1 MSHFP
6 VIHMFQSMT
15 ATHVTEHIKAIFSE
29 YGVPKSIVTDNG
41 PCCSS
46 EYFKEMMKKM
56 GIHHITTS
64 PHHHQSNR
72 LAEGYMRIIKSLL
85 QKAKEIGDD
94 PHAVIFIYHGTPLSD
109 TLPSP
114 FEMLYGQKPISDLP
128 QIQYNPTITP
138 DTLCIKDKHQEKADE
153 NILPIG
159 TKVMYITPPGKTWHP
174 ATVEE
179 YLGYYSYKIK
189 ADKGATYVRTRL
201 HLKPYKLCMQP
212 TPKQATWEQ
221 PGLPMMPQVSTR
233 AKKAPTHME
242 L

>member
-1 MSHFP
+1 MSCFP
-6 VIHMFQSMT
+6 VICMLWSMI
-15 ATHVTEHIKAIFSE
+15 AAHVTEHMKAIFSE

-41 PCCSS
+41 PCYSS

-64 PHHHQSNR
+64 PHHPHSNG
-72 LAEGYMRIIKSLL
+72 LAEGYVRIIKSLI
-85 QKAKEIGDD
+85 QKAKETGED
-94 PHAVIFIYHGTPLSD
+94 PHAVTLIYHSTPWSD

-114 FEMLYGQKPISDLP
+114 FEMLHVQKLITDLP
-128 QIQYNPTITP
+128 QIQYNSTITP
-138 DTLCIKDKHQEKADE
+138 DTLSTKDRHQEKTDE

-159 TKVMYITPPGKTWHP
+159 TKVMYTTPPGKTWHP

-179 YLGYYSYKIK
+179 YLGYHSYKIK
-189 ADKGATYVRTRL
+189 ADNGATYVRARL
-201 HLKPYKLCMQP
+201 HFKPYKPSTQP

-221 PGLPMMPQVSTR
+221 PALPMMPRASTR
-233 AKKAPTHME
+233 ARKAPTHMD